1 METKT
6 IQDMTKAELVEHFNN
21 MLGNRMQTFIHPE
34 TDEVSDFKPVNT
46 FASRDKGIERIER
59 LQACMD
65 ADDSTDGDDEV
76 TENPAPSTVKAD
88 CGATGQCKSIFEKH
102 HELGRG
108 PCLAKC
114 EEVGINKS
122 TAATQWQ
129 RFRKESGMAE
139 NEEKKPGKI
148 KQIRAFCSENTHLE
162 RKEMCAKLIEDGF
175 AKGTVQVQVGK
186 WFKEQG

>member
-1 METKT
+1 MKDLK
-6 IQDMTKAELVEHFNN
+6 DMTKVELAEHYNN
-21 MLGNRMQTFIHPE
+21 LLGNKTQAFVHPE
-34 TDEVSDFKPVNT
+34 TDKVSDFKPVKT

-59 LQACMD
+59 LQACMA
-65 ADDSTDGDDEV
+65 ADDSTDGDEES
-76 TENPAPSTVKAD
+76 THTSPAVAKAGS
-88 CGATGQCKSIFEKH
+88 GATTQCKSIFEEH
-102 HELGRG
+102 HGLGRG
-108 PCLAKC
+108 ACLAKC
-114 EEVGINKS
+114 EEAGINKS

-139 NEEKKPGKI
+139 TEEKKPGKI
-148 KQIRAFCSENTHLE
+148 AQIRAFCAENSHLE